1 MGLLMRERDWE
12 TSPIGDLST
21 WPQSLTTL
29 IEVMLGSTQP
39 MFAIWGPERRLPYND
54 LYARILGD
62 KHPTALGRDYL
73 EVWRDIRAGLE
84 PCMDEANSG
93 RPVHTAEVEHRL
105 HRRDCAD
112 ADRFS
117 LSFKPVRILGRAA
130 DALLQFGVADVT
142 DPEHIPPSRAALA
155 QAIETGHSTALDKQ
169 YWRPDATSIWASSS
183 IRRLD
188 DTGGKLKNLLI
199 VTVDLSQRKEA
210 EQRLAESERRLQ
222 HLNET
227 LEQLVS
233 ERTAEHNFFATIV
246 ERTDVMVMAVD
257 LDYDILATNKTNVDE
272 FERIYGMRPR
282 VGDNMLDLLSG
293 QPEHQAQVR
302 AGWGRGLAGEEFT
315 FVADFKAGGGSPRL
329 SAQRHRKGVVP
340 PRPARMGGTTRVT
353 GRGGRKPCSPRF
365 ITEEAR

>member
-112 ADRFS
+112 ADRFPS
-117 LSFKPVRILGRAA
+117 PSSPYVSWDGRR
-130 DALLQFGVADVT
+130 T
-142 DPEHIPPSRAALA
+142 RCC
-155 QAIETGHSTALDKQ
+155 
-169 YWRPDATSIWASSS
+169 SS
-183 IRRLD
+183 
-188 DTGGKLKNLLI
+188 
-199 VTVDLSQRKEA
+199 
-210 EQRLAESERRLQ
+210 
-222 HLNET
+222 
-227 LEQLVS
+227 VS
-233 ERTAEHNFFATIV
+233 PT
-246 ERTDVMVMAVD
+246 
-257 LDYDILATNKTNVDE
+257 
-272 FERIYGMRPR
+272 
-282 VGDNMLDLLSG
+282 
-293 QPEHQAQVR
+293 
-302 AGWGRGLAGEEFT
+302 
-315 FVADFKAGGGSPRL
+315 
-329 SAQRHRKGVVP
+329 
-340 PRPARMGGTTRVT
+340 
-353 GRGGRKPCSPRF
+353 
-365 ITEEAR
+365 